1 MTFLLMQN
9 PYKIDDTKKRAKQAN
24 IEMLGMKNY
33 SITKDG
39 VSSIAVAARVLRY
52 DTHDEFYDVEI
63 LRKQKNNLLD
73 NLKANVGSLVKDD
86 LKLSGSVRYKRSDG
100 VKFSSEEA
108 QYSLNTKEFKT
119 DKNFILE
126 DNRSITYG
134 SSLVYQSKEGKIY
147 ANNIR
152 SIAKVEEK

>member
-1 MTFLLMQN
+1 MQN
-9 PYKIDDTKKRAKQAN
+9 PYKIDDGKKETKQAN

-39 VSSIAVAARVLRY
+39 ISSIAVAARVLRY

-63 LRKQKNNLLD
+63 LRKQKD
-73 NLKANVGSLVKDD
+73 NLQDNLRADVGNLVKDD
-86 LKLSGSVRYKRSDG
+86 LELSGNVRYENSDG
-100 VKFSSEEA
+100 VKFSSEDA
-108 QYSLNTKEFKT
+108 QYNLKTKEFKT

-152 SIAKVEEK
+152 SIAEVDEK

>member
-1 MTFLLMQN
+1 MQN
-9 PYKIDDTKKRAKQAN
+9 PYKIDDGKKETKQAN
-24 IEMLGMKNY
+24 IEILGMKNY

-39 VSSIAVAARVLRY
+39 ISSIAVAARVLRY

-63 LRKQKNNLLD
+63 LRKQKD
-73 NLKANVGSLVKDD
+73 NLQDNLRADVGNLVKDD
-86 LKLSGSVRYKRSDG
+86 LELSGNVRYENSDG
-100 VKFSSEEA
+100 VKFSSEDA
-108 QYSLNTKEFKT
+108 QYNLKTKEFKT

-147 ANNIR
+147 AHNIR
-152 SIAKVEEK
+152 SIAEVDEK